1 MLDQGKQGL
10 SGESSGFF
18 LEKIGPDRVSVEES
32 GKEVDG
38 SGGFGRGS
46 RRSGLLLFLSIRK

>member
-10 SGESSGFF
+10 SGESRGFF

-32 GKEVDG
+32 GK
-38 SGGFGRGS
+38 GGFGRGS
-46 RRSGLLLFLSIRK
+46 RRSGLLLLFLSIRK